1 MKRSPK
7 RKLNGIK
14 MRRLQLYILPEVFED
29 LEKIAGPLAY
39 NVTVE
44 ELIRREKLRR
54 IRRLEKTQSGAI
66 PL

>member
-1 MKRSPK
+1 
-7 RKLNGIK
+7 

-29 LEKIAGPLAY
+29 LEKIAGPMAY

-66 PL
+66 SL

>member
-1 MKRSPK
+1 
-7 RKLNGIK
+7 
-14 MRRLQLYILPEVFED
+14 MRRLQLYILPEVFDD

-54 IRRLEKTQSGAI
+54 LKRLEKTQSASI
-66 PL
+66 SL